1 MRLSEYVVAD
11 PLIIQQCSLHV
22 LCVCVCVRV
31 CVCVCVPA
39 NRQGQ
44 RCMQLLLGVLTL
56 DWIGLDSHAA
66 PVAPQW
72 LGGLN
77 QRPGHNSAYFYT
89 VLLQ

>member
-1 MRLSEYVVAD
+1 
-11 PLIIQQCSLHV
+11 
-22 LCVCVCVRV
+22 
-31 CVCVCVPA
+31 
-39 NRQGQ
+39 
-44 RCMQLLLGVLTL
+44 MQLLLGVLTL